1 MSQAVHWIGG
11 QWFEGLGEE
20 MVSTN
25 PSSGK
30 MIWEGRAA
38 DEGLVGEA
46 IAAARDGFEGAWG
59 DTYPTQRIEYVEKFA
74 QIALRRQEELA
85 CLIAKENGKP
95 LWEAR
100 TEAGAVVGKINLA
113 ISGFETRRSFD
124 SFEIPGAHA
133 VTRYKPYGVVAVLGP
148 FNLPAHLPN
157 GHIVPALLAGNT
169 VVLKPSELT
178 PKVGEFY
185 MKMWEEAGLPK
196 GVLNMVQGGA
206 ETGRTLAQHDGI
218 DGVFF
223 TGSSRAGLALHEYMG
238 KYPQKILALEMGGN
252 NPLIVH
258 QAKDLEA
265 AAYQTI
271 LSAYITSGQRCTCA
285 RRLIVPADGSY
296 VDDFVGVLTEMMGK
310 IRVGDAFLDDGP
322 FMGPVIS
329 AVQGERLL
337 AGQKKLVDAGGKLLV
352 EMKQV
357 GECVAML
364 SPGLIDVTGISKRSD
379 EEMFGP
385 MLQLIR
391 VDSFDEAIVEA
402 NDTAYGLSA
411 GLMSDDAGLYKQFI
425 KRIRAGVVN
434 WNRQTTGASGKLAFG
449 GVGHSGN
456 HKPSGFFAADYCSYP
471 VASIEVN
478 ENVMPAKTM
487 QGIDL

>member
-1 MSQAVHWIGG
+1 MMSHAVHWIGG
-11 QWFEGLGEE
+11 QWFEGLGDEI
-20 MVSTN
+20 VSLN
-25 PSSGK
+25 PSSQEK
-30 MIWEGRAA
+30 LWQGRSA

-46 IAAARDGFEGAWG
+46 VVAAREAFEGEWSSFTG
-59 DTYPTQRIEYVEKFA
+59 TQRIACVERFA
-74 QIALRRQEELA
+74 QIAQDRKEELA
-85 CLIAKENGKP
+85 ELIAKENGKP

-113 ISGFETRRSFD
+113 ISAFETRRSFS

-133 VTRYKPYGVVAVLGP
+133 VTRYKPYGVVGVLGP

-169 VVLKPSELT
+169 IVFKPSEQT
-178 PKVGEFY
+178 PRVGEFY

-196 GVLNMVQGGA
+196 GVLNLVQGGM
-206 ETGRTLAQHDGI
+206 ETGKALAEDDGI
-218 DGVFF
+218 DGLFF
-223 TGSSRAGLALHEYMG
+223 TGSSKAGMALHEYMG

-252 NPLIVH
+252 NPLVVH
-258 QAKDLEA
+258 EAKDLKA

-285 RRLIVPADGSY
+285 RRLIVAERGSY
-296 VDDFVGVLTEMMGK
+296 VDDFVGELTEMIGK
-310 IRVGDAFLDDGP
+310 IRVGDAFADGP

-329 AVQGERLL
+329 SGQGKGLL
-337 AGQKKLVDAGGKLLV
+337 ACQQGLVDAGGKVLV

-357 GECVAML
+357 GDNSAML
-364 SPGLIDVTGISKRSD
+364 TPGLMDVTGLERNDK
-379 EEMFGP
+379 EMFGP
-385 MLQLIR
+385 FLQLIR

-402 NDTAYGLSA
+402 NHTAYGLSA
-411 GLMSDDAGLYKQFI
+411 GLICDDAKLYEEFI
-425 KRIRAGVVN
+425 RRIRAGVVN
-434 WNRQTTGASGKLAFG
+434 WNRQTTGASGKLPFG

-478 ENVMPAKTM
+478 ENTMPEDTM
-487 QGIDL
+487 RGIDL